1 MPESPRRHLNIN
13 NRRPACIARELVPT
27 DAVTSVKE
35 EVTCLACKL
44 TDAYLKLPP
53 TETAGSPAVIP
64 AHMRLDYYPD
74 RTVCGITERTPLPA
88 NGRLIVP
95 EWAMVSCPDCL
106 RQAALETAGQPAV
119 TLRHFAESAGGGYT
133 RCGVERGKG
142 VTPCTDMWS
151 LVTCP
156 DCLNIHSR
164 ESEIPMPEETPE
176 DGIGYGS
183 EQERITAEHRHD
195 WNMVDGPTHVHDCEE
210 CIYLGTKYFVATY
223 DLYWCSQGT
232 RPTVIARRGEAGDYE
247 SGLDFVDRTPIMAL
261 AYVRAMQAGLVRR

>member
-1 MPESPRRHLNIN
+1 MPESPKRHLNIN

-53 TETAGSPAVIP
+53 T
-64 AHMRLDYYPD
+64 
-74 RTVCGITERTPLPA
+74 
-88 NGRLIVP
+88 
-95 EWAMVSCPDCL
+95 
-106 RQAALETAGQPAV
+106 ETAGQPAV

-261 AYVRAMQAGLVRR
+261 AYVRALQAGLVRR